1 MPATSASSSEAPGSG
16 VGIEVYYAIRSR
28 QTMKARFRAAK
39 LALFSIPA
47 LIVLLA
53 VLIFP
58 LGYSLN
64 SSFFRWSI
72 ARPFLGSIFVG
83 LGNYANALT
92 DPAFLRALFNTLL
105 FTLLAV
111 IIEVILGLG
120 IAHLFIGDFP
130 AKEFFQT
137 VLFLPVVVTPVAVGV
152 IWRILLQTDVGL
164 VCYVL
169 AHLSGRAITI
179 LSDPVAAFAAIVLI
193 DVWQTTPFAFV
204 MLLAALESL
213 PRDPYEAAYL
223 DGANWYQRLRYLTLP
238 LLKPILM
245 VVIVI
250 RVMDAFRIF
259 DTIYILTGGGPGDAT
274 ESVSTYAYRVAFQYF
289 NTGYASALSYLT
301 LLLTAVLTLGSVLLF
316 RSGRASAT

>member
-1 MPATSASSSEAPGSG
+1 
-16 VGIEVYYAIRSR
+16 
-28 QTMKARFRAAK
+28 MKVRFRVAK

-47 LIVLLA
+47 LLVLLA

-64 SSFFRWSI
+64 SSLFRWSI
-72 ARPFLGSIFVG
+72 ARPFLGSVFLG
-83 LGNYANALT
+83 LGNYVNALA
-92 DPAFLRALFNTLL
+92 DPGFLRALFNTVL

-111 IIEVILGLG
+111 TIEVILGLG
-120 IAHLFIGDFP
+120 IAHLFMGDFP
-130 AKEFFQT
+130 AKGFFET
-137 VLFLPVVVTPVAVGV
+137 ILFLPVVVTPVAVGV

-164 VCYVL
+164 VCYLL
-169 AHLSGRAITI
+169 ALLSGRAVTI

-193 DVWQTTPFAFV
+193 DVWQTAPFSFV

-223 DGANWYQRLRYLTLP
+223 DGANWHQRLRYLTLP
-238 LLKPILM
+238 LLKPVLM

-259 DTIYILTGGGPGDAT
+259 DTIYILTGGGPGNAT
-274 ESVSTYAYRVAFQYF
+274 ESVSTFAYRVAFQYF

-301 LLLTAVLTLGSVLLF
+301 FLLTAALTLGSALLF
-316 RSGRASAT
+316 RAQRTGAS

>member
-1 MPATSASSSEAPGSG
+1 MN
-16 VGIEVYYAIRSR
+16 V
-28 QTMKARFRAAK
+28 RFRVAK

-47 LIVLLA
+47 LLVLLA

-64 SSFFRWSI
+64 SSLFRWSI
-72 ARPFLGSIFVG
+72 ARPFLGSVFLG
-83 LGNYANALT
+83 FGNYVNALA
-92 DPAFLRALFNTLL
+92 DPGFLRALFNTVL

-111 IIEVILGLG
+111 TIEVILGLG
-120 IAHLFIGDFP
+120 IAHLFLGDFP
-130 AKEFFQT
+130 AKGFFET
-137 VLFLPVVVTPVAVGV
+137 VLFIPVVVTPVAVGV

-164 VCYVL
+164 VCYLL
-169 AHLSGRAITI
+169 AFLSGRAVTI
-179 LSDPVAAFAAIVLI
+179 LSAPAAAFAAIVLI

-223 DGANWYQRLRYLTLP
+223 EGANWHQRLRYLTLP
-238 LLKPILM
+238 LLKPVLM
-245 VVIVI
+245 VVMVI

-259 DTIYILTGGGPGDAT
+259 DTIYILTGGGPGNAT
-274 ESVSTYAYRVAFQYF
+274 ESVSTFAYRVAFQYF

-301 LLLTAVLTLGSVLLF
+301 FLLTAALTVGSVLLF
-316 RSGRASAT
+316 RSRRTGAS